1 MQQGPQDPTLFS
13 RQRSRAVLAKVH
25 NNALP
30 LAVYQLPA
38 FLPHNPIS
46 ILRFAY
52 AILSSFI
59 KSTTSHPRNLV
70 AAYFCDYT
78 RSIHVTDSTSIQ
90 LLWNSGFFGKG
101 SLSRSE
107 PTWIQHEQRR
117 LGLSDADASENVT
130 RRRREERRG
139 FKRDRARRERED
151 REKREQINLNFASDQ
166 ARPTESSHSEA
177 QLRKRK
183 DSTDHSHPADLH
195 FDTDVREQHSTVET
209 YNAHTVSHQNLRETR
224 KVPCDRRSYSD
235 DHSKK
240 DELDTTQE
248 YLQLTLQEGFFLV
261 YGLGMLSIRCPLTG
275 VSLSTEELLL
285 RCCSRFTGIETT
297 LQSLK
302 PDDPFLLDY
311 VVYHHFRSLGWVVR
325 SGIKFSVD
333 YLLYNRGPPFA
344 HAEFAVNIV
353 PIHRHP
359 SWTRTYLNNE
369 RITTSAAKTWH
380 WLHCINRVQS
390 QVLKTLTFVYVD
402 IPPSFTEP
410 KPPSNITEVLER
422 YKIKEFIWRRWVP
435 NRNRD

>member
-13 RQRSRAVLAKVH
+13 RQKSRAVLAKVH
-25 NNALP
+25 SNALP

-59 KSTTSHPRNLV
+59 DSTTSHPRNIV
-70 AAYFCDYT
+70 AACFCDDT

-107 PTWIQHEQRR
+107 PTWIQREQQR

-130 RRRREERRG
+130 RRRREERRE

-151 REKREQINLNFASDQ
+151 REKREQISLDYASDQ
-166 ARPTESSHSEA
+166 ARPTESSPSEA
-177 QLRKRK
+177 QTRKRK
-183 DSTDHSHPADLH
+183 DSIGHTHPADLH
-195 FDTDVREQHSTVET
+195 FDNGVREQHSTVET
-209 YNAHTVSHQNLRETR
+209 YNAHAVSHPNLRETR
-224 KVPCDRRSYSD
+224 KVPYDKRSYSD
-235 DHSKK
+235 DHFKK
-240 DELDTTQE
+240 DELEMTQE

-261 YGLGMLSIRCPLTG
+261 YGLGMLSVRCPLRG

-285 RCCSRFTGIETT
+285 RCCSRSTDVKTT

-344 HAEFAVNIV
+344 HAEFAVNII
-353 PIHRHP
+353 PTHRN
-359 SWTRTYLNNE
+359 SSGTRTDLKNE
-369 RITTSAAKTWH
+369 RITPLAARTWH

-390 QVLKTLTFVYVD
+390 QVLKTLIFVYVD

-410 KPPSNITEVLER
+410 KSPSNITEVFER